1 MRWRDAALA
10 LCLLLAPAGIVSA
23 LLAAKFNATLGDC
36 GPLGD
41 DDVHYWDEIASYSR
55 VGFGGGYFVAN
66 EQPAPARWTHFGPHG
81 PAFPVFYGT
90 LARIFGWRETSG
102 PLFNLLVLAA
112 GSAAWVLLV
121 RPNTPRLA
129 TALLLTATFWPC
141 LLFVPATMQ
150 ESLNCAFAFVLA
162 GLAHRVV
169 NGRDTR
175 LRSFWPFFVAA
186 AVAATFRIT
195 WVVVLL
201 PFAAVVVPA
210 ASRRTRVVVLAAVA
224 LAVPSLCWLSREVC
238 AGYPNFFST
247 ALAFG
252 RRDAVAGFRI
262 VLSHARL
269 SLDELFSREDHPLE
283 VLQRYEVVGMIAM
296 TAVLLL
302 GAGRIGPRLRR
313 LAWTAFAVA
322 ALTFAAQDLI
332 GGVALTAAAA
342 WCDWRKNGRP
352 QSTVLSAAGVYALYA
367 LRTDPF
373 APGLFGPYL
382 FDGLKVAVVAGL
394 VWVHRRRVD
403 DVARNAVACTPGDE
417 ARPLLFAAMNLAL
430 VVGVIL
436 FAYDVQYFRDY
447 RVVAPHLLLSALV
460 LASGPAYR
468 WALTLAAVNLLFL
481 SAFLKEFDIHRPRV
495 HKGRIAAA
503 AVDLQPY
510 LSYDPAAESPW
521 QNTLLVPDVRLANR
535 VRVPPGI
542 GVSWGVPFA
551 GGGKA
556 PLPPDSPYY
565 VEVLRS
571 ADEWMSRPTRSLYLL
586 ATPDQARRWRW
597 KGCRLRLLHELPG
610 GTLYLNEDYPPATAD

>member
-1 MRWRDAALA
+1 MRWRDAALTA
-10 LCLLLAPAGIVSA
+10 CLLLAPAGVVSV
-23 LLAAKFNATLGDC
+23 LLATKLNATLGDC

-41 DDVHYWDEIASYSR
+41 DDAHYWDEVASYSR
-55 VGFGGGYFVAN
+55 VGLGGGYFVAN

-90 LARIFGWRETSG
+90 LARFLGWRESSA

-112 GSAAWVLLV
+112 GSAAWILLA
-121 RPNTPRLA
+121 RPDTPRLA

-150 ESLNCAFAFVLA
+150 ESLHCAFAFVLA
-162 GLAHRVV
+162 GLAHGAV

-175 LRSFWPFFVAA
+175 MRSFWPFFVAA
-186 AVAATFRIT
+186 LVAATFRIT

-201 PFAAVVVPA
+201 PMAAVVVPA
-210 ASRRTRVVVLAAVA
+210 AGRRARVAVLAAVA
-224 LAVPSLCWLSREVC
+224 LAMPSLCWLSREVC
-238 AGYPNFFST
+238 AGYPNFFSA
-247 ALAFG
+247 ALALG
-252 RRDAVAGFRI
+252 RRDAVAGFHA
-262 VLSHARL
+262 VASHARL

-283 VLQRYEVVGMIAM
+283 VLQRYEVVGMIAL

-302 GAGRIGPRLRR
+302 GAGRPGPRLRR
-313 LAWTAFAVA
+313 LAWTAFAFA

-352 QSTVLSAAGVYALYA
+352 RPTVLSAAGVYALYA
-367 LRTDPF
+367 LRTNPF

-403 DVARNAVACTPGDE
+403 DVVRFAVAGTPGDE
-417 ARPLLFAAMNLAL
+417 ARPLLFAGMNLAL

-436 FAYDVQYFRDY
+436 VAYDVQHFRDY
-447 RVVAPHLLLSALV
+447 RVMAPHLLLSALV
-460 LASGPAYR
+460 LVSGPAYR
-468 WALTLAAVNLLFL
+468 WTLTLAAVNLLFL
-481 SAFLKEFDIHRPRV
+481 SAFLKEFDVHWPRV
-495 HKGRIAAA
+495 AKGRIAAA
-503 AVDLQPY
+503 AIDLQPY
-510 LSYDPAAESPW
+510 LSYDPAAASPW

-542 GVSWGVPFA
+542 GVSWGVQFA
-551 GGGKA
+551 GGGKP
-556 PLPPDSPYY
+556 PLPYDSPYR
-565 VEVLRS
+565 VEVLNS
-571 ADEWMSRPTRSLYLL
+571 ADEWLSRPTRSLYLL
-586 ATPDQARRWRW
+586 ATPDQARRW

-610 GTLYLNEDYPPATAD
+610 GNLYLNQDYPPATTD